1 MNDVIKGEKNKSTA
15 QKTIIDCVNRIWQQY
30 EKIVPKDESDKV
42 KALILYAYKDICAY
56 DTALSMRKKLTFF
69 TQIAKKHKTNSLSYE
84 IDAANHRGNFI
95 VSYRSS
101 NDFHWIDS
109 PIGKTMNALKLEY
122 KENQLGIVSIEEKY
136 HQYGPRPR
144 KAFAPFS
151 FFRFVWFSPKQV
163 LDHLKTIKFGE
174 DLADL
179 LESGKLAIFNP
190 SEEEVNEYNRLN
202 EEANQ
207 CAICFKRKKPV

>member
-1 MNDVIKGEKNKSTA
+1 MNDVIKGEKNQSTA

-42 KALILYAYKDICAY
+42 KQNLLDARKDICAY
-56 DTALSMRKKLTFF
+56 DKEFKILEKLILFAQNVKNQKQDGF
-69 TQIAKKHKTNSLSYE
+69 SDEIYATNRNNS
-84 IDAANHRGNFI
+84 I
-95 VSYRSS
+95 VSYRNNESFS
-101 NDFHWIDS
+101 WIDS
-109 PIGKTMNALKLEY
+109 PIVKTMNALKLEY

-163 LDHLKTIKFGE
+163 LDHLKTIKFDK

-179 LESGKLAIFNP
+179 INSDKLHIFSP
-190 SEEEVNEYNRLN
+190 SQQKLNEYTRLN